1 MNTIHLP
8 HTLKVL
14 VVIYALQ
21 HYILF
26 VNLISFST
34 KNILFPSPVSANE
47 SNGAGF
53 SPLMPSSPFTIC
65 HSTTTRIP
73 LARFLTISVMASMV
87 KCRSR
92 HLLSVS
98 TSNFFLD
105 PRRLRRVGLSKL
117 STRVSVLKLF
127 LLDRQ

>member
-14 VVIYALQ
+14 VVIYSLQ

-26 VNLISFST
+26 RLGYVRRLQ
-34 KNILFPSPVSANE
+34 FPSPVSANE

-53 SPLMPSSPFTIC
+53 SPLMPSSPFTMC

-73 LARFLTISVMASMV
+73 LVRFLTISVMASMV

-117 STRVSVLKLF
+117 STRVSVLQLF